1 ELFYL
6 VLLTLYSIS
15 FLFPIYFFR
24 NRRKDLV
31 SKYIYGF
38 FSSINTSHYVTRIF
52 ILLYFIILI
61 PLIYVK
67 GFSLFTSTNRFED
80 NSGIGGLARFYDIIW
95 LFVAGSFILYYKR
108 ILLYGGTIR
117 KTILFFPFL
126 AFFILNML
134 VIGSKSEL
142 VQYVLFY
149 YLIISAYGYKFKLSI
164 AKLTILGGLSLCFAL
179 IVLFFN
185 FKMEGDGDFSNIINE
200 SFLRLLDRIMSNGDM
215 YYLGLPH
222 NVIEKI
228 KTNNVL
234 IDFFAPV
241 LSSKLIS
248 HLAGYDVYTY
258 DIGKQILLFHYPFYD
273 IAGGPVE
280 HFDLFGY
287 KHFGIIG
294 GIMFSAFLGMG
305 VVILRN
311 LVFLSRGNVFMTIVT
326 CSIYFKM
333 LAVILKPSILF
344 AFMFDFLSVYISVGV
359 ISILLVGKRS

>member
-1 ELFYL
+1 LFYL

-142 VQYVLFY
+142 VQYV
-149 YLIISAYGYKFKLSI
+149 
-164 AKLTILGGLSLCFAL
+164 
-179 IVLFFN
+179 
-185 FKMEGDGDFSNIINE
+185 
-200 SFLRLLDRIMSNGDM
+200 
-215 YYLGLPH
+215 
-222 NVIEKI
+222 
-228 KTNNVL
+228 
-234 IDFFAPV
+234 
-241 LSSKLIS
+241 
-248 HLAGYDVYTY
+248 
-258 DIGKQILLFHYPFYD
+258 
-273 IAGGPVE
+273 
-280 HFDLFGY
+280 
-287 KHFGIIG
+287 
-294 GIMFSAFLGMG
+294 
-305 VVILRN
+305 
-311 LVFLSRGNVFMTIVT
+311 
-326 CSIYFKM
+326 
-333 LAVILKPSILF
+333 
-344 AFMFDFLSVYISVGV
+344 
-359 ISILLVGKRS
+359 

>member
-1 ELFYL
+1 
-6 VLLTLYSIS
+6 
-15 FLFPIYFFR
+15 
-24 NRRKDLV
+24 
-31 SKYIYGF
+31 
-38 FSSINTSHYVTRIF
+38 
-52 ILLYFIILI
+52 
-61 PLIYVK
+61 
-67 GFSLFTSTNRFED
+67 
-80 NSGIGGLARFYDIIW
+80 
-95 LFVAGSFILYYKR
+95 
-108 ILLYGGTIR
+108 
-117 KTILFFPFL
+117 
-126 AFFILNML
+126 
-134 VIGSKSEL
+134 
-142 VQYVLFY
+142 
-149 YLIISAYGYKFKLSI
+149 
-164 AKLTILGGLSLCFAL
+164 
-179 IVLFFN
+179 
-185 FKMEGDGDFSNIINE
+185 
-200 SFLRLLDRIMSNGDM
+200 
-215 YYLGLPH
+215 YLGLPH